1 MCGSPSLSCASVGRQ
16 KYLERNAETPRNSRN
31 QSHPLT
37 IGVSALATA
46 MVSPV
51 KLLLYFMTG
60 MEEWA
65 MSKLASCSQCE
76 RSSGTLDTF
85 LPLLLTT
92 PLAVTRLML
101 MARQATASKVLI
113 FVVGVAQLRPGL
125 RRDCCRVKEG
135 PCWSCLLPTR
145 TGLTLEE
152 LVRSQCLSTQA
163 NLHVVWAHTDPRSQ
177 VR

>member
-1 MCGSPSLSCASVGRQ
+1 MKMRCSSVCGSPSLSCASVGRQ
-16 KYLERNAETPRNSRN
+16 KYLERNAETPRNGEN

-51 KLLLYFMTG
+51 KLLLYFTTG

-76 RSSGTLDTF
+76 RSSGTLATV

-92 PLAVTRLML
+92 PLAVTRLKP
-101 MARQATASKVLI
+101 MARQATASKDLI
-113 FVVGVAQLRPGL
+113 VVGVA
-125 RRDCCRVKEG
+125 
-135 PCWSCLLPTR
+135 
-145 TGLTLEE
+145 
-152 LVRSQCLSTQA
+152 
-163 NLHVVWAHTDPRSQ
+163 
-177 VR
+177 